1 MAGDWDVVDVKPV
14 GEWDVVS
21 HEDADAR
28 NTVVPYASA
37 KAPGMAEQGNVELW
51 NRPTYFHPDYDVS
64 GSYGTTESFSRE
76 DEDGKE
82 VLVPRIID
90 GKRLTLKEAWDH
102 YKKTGEHLGKFDD
115 PDSADQY
122 ATALHNAQEGY
133 ITRNGGP
140 QAFAPKETPKK
151 ENGGLLPN
159 IRAGLAELGTGIPA
173 AIGYAADTVLPT
185 PSGLNQAFTDF
196 GRTPLQNPEQGSLS
210 QGGQAAT
217 HALNVAHGVIT
228 GTNPEDI
235 TANTLPERVIRFAT
249 GAIGG
254 SMLGPA
260 GEATAWQRLGSG
272 ARAGI
277 GGGLLQELPVPD
289 WAKKYL
295 GFLGG
300 VVSDVG
306 GSAAWRGVK
315 GSPSAAAVSDD
326 LAKAQALEKLK
337 GRATNFEKAKSDAL
351 ASNETV
357 PDSEGSLYQD
367 TKDPGIGAME
377 DELSTKDPV
386 AFEKL
391 RQKQED
397 ARQATL
403 TGVQPE
409 RQGSVVDLQQHITKQ
424 IDEADANIAK
434 AANSYVADA
443 QKNAAANGG
452 NKTPEAYGDDLRK
465 EILKAHDAREEVAK
479 KNLNVVGKDETGN
492 TVGTIDAAKAIRDEA
507 DKYDATLDGDEA
519 KLVDKAIRL
528 KPVDT
533 MGKLTQL
540 RSEVSDAMR
549 DELSTKGSSQ
559 KYRRL
564 SKLRGAIEK
573 NMTDTIAHVFTGNI
587 TSPASSEAAEL
598 MRGIDKDTLAGAAA
612 DVIDATGAP
621 PRPESLFDVARGM
634 PGGGIKPS
642 IVGGKETSESAAV
655 RARLPLNAKNG
666 KGATWQ
672 DLMETLNQRGW
683 LKHQPQAGEHPDDLI
698 GALDQEASG
707 KKFYH
712 PEDDTAARLQHR
724 DAIEQ
729 EMNEAGITAND
740 KHVDKVAKLANYRA
754 KQRNM
759 EDVVPGFEPT
769 QQDPSKPTSV
779 VKPTV
784 TEGNVKSFRTGS
796 AQYKLLKRTFGG
808 KGPVA
813 DTLRRAGGA
822 DVFNLPESSVPQKF
836 FKPGPG
842 GFQSMQKLYD
852 AIGKDKAIPIIS
864 DYAASSLNKAAMRE
878 DGTIDPAKYGR
889 WKANHSESIRA
900 LPPEIQAKF
909 DTAATATEWADQM
922 NVSRETA
929 AKEANKGAI
938 GKLMRANTPQDIN
951 NVIGGVFGM
960 KIGARDA
967 MRDLATRARSNPA
980 AAEGLRQGVMDYIKN
995 EFINNQDKLVGNKF
1009 QDFVHEKAD
1018 VLGEVFKPHEVANIR
1033 AVAADLKRS
1042 STALPVHGGNSAT
1055 ARRTGYGGNKSS
1067 LRVIIDTLMA
1077 SGGAYALHSMGADTV
1092 TALAAGGAVGAA
1104 TEGLRGIHGAG
1115 VQNVDRMLTKA
1126 FTDTKFRRE
1135 LLQHGGLEST
1145 KKIMQRSMVGRVLP

>member
-28 NTVVPYASA
+28 NTVVPYANA
-37 KAPGMAEQGNVELW
+37 KVPGMAEQGNVELW
-51 NRPTYFHPDYDVS
+51 DRPAYLHDDYKKS

-90 GKRLTLKEAWDH
+90 GKRLTLKDAWDH

-122 ATALHNAQEGY
+122 ATALHNAQATY
-133 ITRNGGP
+133 INSKGGP
-140 QAFAPKETPKK
+140 EKFVKHDPDSWLSGIPANAIA
-151 ENGGLLPN
+151 GG
-159 IRAGLAELGTGIPA
+159 IDAITGIPA
-173 AIGYAADTVLPT
+173 AAGWMADRVLSTGRYRLGRPGADAHPDAGAKVGQGVTDYINESLPVNPDKDVQAANT
-185 PSGLNQAFTDF
+185 PERMARFGGGSIVGAFTP
-196 GRTPLQNPEQGSLS
+196 G
-210 QGGQAAT
+210 
-217 HALNVAHGVIT
+217 
-228 GTNPEDI
+228 
-235 TANTLPERVIRFAT
+235 
-249 GAIGG
+249 
-254 SMLGPA
+254 
-260 GEATAWQRLGSG
+260 GEATALQRLGSG
-272 ARAGI
+272 ARFAI
-277 GGGLLQELPVPD
+277 GGGAAQELVPD
-289 WAKKYL
+289 WAKPYAAMIGGVGADLAGSL
-295 GFLGG
+295 GWRAAKGTNTAA
-300 VVSDVG
+300 VVSDDI
-306 GSAAWRGVK
+306 SRARAKGVI
-315 GSPSAAAVSDD
+315 
-326 LAKAQALEKLK
+326 
-337 GRATNFEKAKSDAL
+337 EKAAGDNIDEVKAKTAAGRTGGL
-351 ASNETV
+351 PGA
-357 PDSEGSLYQD
+357 EGSFFQD
-367 TKDPGIGAME
+367 TRAPGIGILE
-377 DELSTKDPV
+377 DQLSTKDPA
-386 AFEKL
+386 AFEAL
-391 RQKQED
+391 RQKQEAD
-397 ARQATL
+397 RQSALNT
-403 TGVQPE
+403 VQPKG
-409 RQGSVVDLQQHITKQ
+409 QGAHNDLQNHIIGQ
-424 IDEADANIAK
+424 IDDADANMSK

-465 EILKAHDAREEVAK
+465 EILKAHDAREAVAK

-507 DKYDATLDGDEA
+507 DKYGATLDGDEA
-519 KLVDKAIRL
+519 VLLDKAARL

-540 RSEVSDAMR
+540 RSDVSDAMR
-549 DELSTKGSSQ
+549 EELDRKGSTQ

-564 SKLRGAIEK
+564 TQLRGAIEK

-598 MRGIDKDTLAGAAA
+598 MRGIDKDTLAGAAS

-698 GALDQEASG
+698 AALDQEASG

-769 QQDPSKPTSV
+769 RQDPSKPTSV

-842 GFQSMQKLYD
+842 GFQSMQKLYE
-852 AIGKDKAIPIIS
+852 AIGKDKAVPIIA

-878 DGTIDPAKYGR
+878 DGTIDPAKFGR
-889 WKANHSESIRA
+889 WKAKHADSIRA
-900 LPPEIQAKF
+900 LPPDIQAKF
-909 DTAATATEWADQM
+909 DTASTATEWADQA

-929 AKEANKGAI
+929 AKEANQGAI
-938 GKLMRANTPQDIN
+938 GKIMRAGTPQEIT
-951 NVIGGVFGM
+951 NVIKSVFDQ
-960 KIGARDA
+960 KVGARDT
-967 MRDLATRARSNPA
+967 MRDLASRASSSPA
-980 AAEGLRQGVMDYIKN
+980 AAQGLREAAMDYIKGT
-995 EFINNQDKLVGNKF
+995 FLGSQDQLKGATFQKF
-1009 QDFVHEKAD
+1009 VREKAD
-1018 VLGEVFKPHEVANIR
+1018 VLGEVFKPNEVANIR
-1033 AVAADLKRS
+1033 AVADDLKH
-1042 STALPVHGGNSAT
+1042 TNAVVPVHGGGPAT
-1055 ARRTGYGGNKSS
+1055 ARRNWQVGSGAPKSS
-1067 LRVIIDTLMA
+1067 LRVIMD
-1077 SGGAYALHSMGADTV
+1077 SVGGGLGS
-1092 TALAAGGAVGAA
+1092 AAGYAALNAMVGPVAA
-1104 TEGLRGIHGAG
+1104 PVIGGFTG
-1115 VQNVDRMLTKA
+1115 VAIAETRNALKDLATQKIDKILTKA
-1126 FTDTKFRRE
+1126 FTNTEFRRE
-1135 LLQHGGLEST
+1135 LLQSGSLESA
-1145 KKIMQRSMVGRVLP
+1145 KKIMQRSIAGRVLNR

>member
-1 MAGDWDVVDVKPV
+1 MADEWAGFDEVKPTKPTDDWA
-14 GEWDVVS
+14 GFDEVS
-21 HEDADAR
+21 GGGGSDADAKR
-28 NTVVPYASA
+28 TVVPYANA
-37 KAPGMAEQGNVELW
+37 KVPGMAEQGNVELW

-122 ATALHNAQEGY
+122 ATALHNAQATY
-133 ITRNGGP
+133 INSKGGP
-140 QAFAPKETPKK
+140 EKFVKHDPDSWLSGIPANAVA
-151 ENGGLLPN
+151 GG
-159 IRAGLAELGTGIPA
+159 IDAITGIPA
-173 AIGYAADTVLPT
+173 AAGWMADRVLSTGRYRLGRPGADAHPDVGAKVGQGVT
-185 PSGLNQAFTDF
+185 DYINESLPVNPDKDVQATNTSERMARFT
-196 GRTPLQNPEQGSLS
+196 
-210 QGGQAAT
+210 
-217 HALNVAHGVIT
+217 
-228 GTNPEDI
+228 
-235 TANTLPERVIRFAT
+235 
-249 GAIGG
+249 GG
-254 SMLGPA
+254 SIVGALTPG
-260 GEATAWQRLGSG
+260 GEATLAQKAFSG
-272 ARAGI
+272 GRFGLAG
-277 GGGLLQELPVPD
+277 GAAQELVPD
-289 WAKKYL
+289 WAKPYAAMIA
-295 GFLGG
+295 G
-300 VVSDVG
+300 VGADLG

-315 GSPSAAAVSDD
+315 GTTTAARFSEDSARAHAKDIIESTATDADAVKTKTAAA
-326 LAKAQALEKLK
+326 KERIP
-337 GRATNFEKAKSDAL
+337 G
-351 ASNETV
+351 
-357 PDSEGSLYQD
+357 SEGSFFQD
-367 TKDPGIGAME
+367 TQDPGIGTLE
-377 DELSTKDPV
+377 ERLSTKDPA
-386 AFEKL
+386 AFEAL
-391 RQKQED
+391 RQKQEN
-397 ARQATL
+397 ARKTAL
-403 TGVQPE
+403 NGVQPKG
-409 RQGSVVDLQQHITKQ
+409 QGAQYDLQQHIIGQ
-424 IDEADANIAK
+424 IDDMDKNMSE
-434 AANSYVADA
+434 AANNVVANA
-443 QKNAAANGG
+443 QKEAMATGG

-465 EILKAHDAREEVAK
+465 EILKAHDAREAVAK

-507 DKYDATLDGDEA
+507 DKYGATLDGDEA
-519 KLVDKAIRL
+519 ALLGKATRL

-540 RSEVSDAMR
+540 RSDVSDAMR
-549 DELSTKGSSQ
+549 EELDRKGSTQ

-564 SKLRGAIEK
+564 TQLRSAIEK
-573 NMTDTIAHVFTGNI
+573 NMTGTIADVFTGNI

-621 PRPESLFDVARGM
+621 PRPESLFDVARSM

-655 RARLPLNAKNG
+655 RSRLPLNAKNG
-666 KGATWQ
+666 KGSTWQ

-683 LKHQPQAGEHPDDLI
+683 LKHQPQAGDHPDDLI
-698 GALDQEASG
+698 DALDQEASG

-769 QQDPSKPTSV
+769 QQAPSKPASV

-784 TEGNVKSFRTGS
+784 TEGNVRSFRTGS

-852 AIGKDKAIPIIS
+852 AVGQDKAVPIIS

-889 WKANHSESIRA
+889 WKAKHADSIRA
-900 LPPEIQAKF
+900 LPPDIQAKF
-909 DTAATATEWADQM
+909 DTASTATEWADQM

-929 AKEANKGAI
+929 LKEANQGAI
-938 GKLMRANTPQDIN
+938 GKIMRANTPQEIN
-951 NVIGGVFGM
+951 NVVGGILSKPV
-960 KIGARDA
+960 GAVDA
-967 MRDLATRARSNPA
+967 MRDLALRARGNPQA
-980 AAEGLRQGVMDYIKN
+980 TQGLRQAVMDHITE
-995 EFINNQDKLVGNKF
+995 EFINNKDKIRADRF
-1009 QDFVHEKAD
+1009 QTFMRDKAD
-1018 VLGEVFKPHEVANIR
+1018 ALGQVLKPNEIANMR
-1033 AVAADLKRS
+1033 AVADDLKHTS
-1042 STALPVHGGNSAT
+1042 ADVPVHGAGPAT
-1055 ARRTGYGGNKSS
+1055 ARRNWQVGRGYSKSN
-1067 LRVIIDTLMA
+1067 LRVILDIAGGMIGHATLSPVVGPYAA
-1077 SGGAYALHSMGADTV
+1077 S
-1092 TALAAGGAVGAA
+1092 AAGTMAA
-1104 TEGLRGIHGAG
+1104 EG
-1115 VQNVDRMLTKA
+1115 VQMTRNAAIQNIDKVLTKA
-1126 FTDTKFRRE
+1126 FTDTPYRQE
-1135 LLQHGGLEST
+1135 LLRSGSLESA
-1145 KKIMQRSMVGRVLP
+1145 KKIMQRSIAGRVLNR